1 MRFQSSKIDTFAL
14 AEGERLNK
22 ENGNMNMKPS
32 VIASIVLFL
41 ISHPA
46 FAQPK
51 PKDLAVDTTY
61 LRTLAQ
67 TRSFQLGRPQKP
79 MVTPD
84 GSAVLFLRSEARSAK
99 LSLFE
104 FDIETGKTRE
114 LLTPEQLLK
123 GAAEKLSPEEKA
135 IRERM
140 RVSTGGFTNFQL
152 TDDGT
157 LILLSLSG
165 RLYTVER
172 AGTKITELA
181 TGKGFLLDPKFSP
194 DGKKV
199 SFVRDHDVYVL
210 DLAARKESRV
220 TTGGTALKPNGTAEF
235 VAQEE
240 MGRFTGYWWAPDS
253 ERIVYQQTDNS
264 DVEVW
269 HVADPIH
276 PDVKPTPFYYPR
288 PGKNNATVK
297 LGVVSIDG
305 GATQWI
311 GWDHKKYPYLATVRW
326 AKKAPLCIAVQ
337 TRDQREL
344 VLLEVEVKSGK
355 TTKLLTEKSSTWVN
369 LRQEMPRWLPSGD
382 EFLWVSEIDDYPRL
396 ELRNRNGKIRRVI
409 VGADVGYQ
417 SFISVDPK
425 EEAITFNASRN
436 PTESH
441 LFRMSLKD
449 SFAEPEKLTKE
460 PGLHSAV
467 FSRKLDAYVITSR
480 TMQSMPRS
488 FVYGK
493 GGKPLGELPSVAE
506 NPPHAPVVEML
517 EVGVEPRK
525 FRAAVVL
532 PRDFD
537 AKKKYPVIVDVY
549 GGPHHLHVL
558 AAQNR
563 WLLDQWYADQGFIV
577 VAIDGRGTPGRGAA
591 WEQAIYQKFGSVPLD
606 DQVAGLKALTAE
618 YTMMDADRVGID
630 GWSFGGYM
638 SALAVMRRPDVF
650 KAGVAGAPV
659 CDWMDYDTH
668 YTERYLGVPPK
679 DAEAYKEGSLLTYAD
694 DLKRP
699 LMILHGT
706 ADDNVYLRHSLRMV
720 DSLFRAGKDFEMVPL
735 SGLTHMVPD
744 PLVMERLHGRIALFF
759 QKHLGRPR

>member
-1 MRFQSSKIDTFAL
+1 MDD
-14 AEGERLNK
+14 
-22 ENGNMNMKPS
+22 MNMKQF
-32 VIASIVLFL
+32 VIASIALFAL
-41 ISHPA
+41 SHNS

-67 TRSFQLGRPQKP
+67 TRSFQLGRPQRP
-79 MVTPD
+79 MITPD
-84 GSAVLFLRSEARSAK
+84 GAAVLFLRSEARASK

-104 FDIETGKTRE
+104 FDIASGKTRE
-114 LLTPEQLLK
+114 LLTPEQVLK
-123 GAAEKLSPEEKA
+123 GATEKLSPEEKA

-140 RVSTGGFTNFQL
+140 RVSAGGFTNFQL
-152 TDDGT
+152 SDDGS

-172 AGTKITELA
+172 AGTKITELP

-199 SFVRDHDVYVL
+199 SFVRDHDVYIL
-210 DLAARKESRV
+210 DLATQKESRI
-220 TTGGTALKPNGTAEF
+220 TNGGTALKPNGTAEF

-253 ERIVYQQTDNS
+253 ERLVYQQTDNS

-276 PDVKPTPFYYPR
+276 PEAKPTPFYYPR
-288 PGKNNATVK
+288 PGKNNASVK

-305 GATQWI
+305 GETQWI
-311 GWDHKKYPYLATVRW
+311 AWDTKAYPYLATVRW
-326 AKKAPLCIAVQ
+326 SKKAPLCITVQ
-337 TRDQREL
+337 SRDQRQL
-344 VLLEVEVKSGK
+344 ALLEVEIKTGK
-355 TTKLLTEKSSTWVN
+355 TTSLLTEKSSTWIN
-369 LRQEMPRWLPSGD
+369 LRQEMPRWLPSGS
-382 EFLWVSEIDDYPRL
+382 EFLWVSEIDDHPRL
-396 ELRNRNGKIRRVI
+396 ELRSRNGKVRRVI
-409 VGADVGYQ
+409 VGADLAYQ
-417 SFISVDPK
+417 SLIGVDPK
-425 EEAITFNASRN
+425 EETVAFHASVN

-441 LFRMSLKD
+441 VYRIALND
-449 SFAEPEKLTKE
+449 PFAEPEKLTKE

-480 TMQSMPRS
+480 TMQSMPRTYV
-488 FVYGK
+488 FDK
-493 GGKPLGELPSVAE
+493 KGKPLGELPSVAE
-506 NPPHAPVVEML
+506 NPPRAPTVEML
-517 EVGVEPRK
+517 EIGAESRK
-525 FRAAVVL
+525 FRAAVVF
-532 PRDFD
+532 PHKYDE
-537 AKKKYPVIVDVY
+537 KKKYPVIVDVY
-549 GGPHHLHVL
+549 GGPHHIHVL

-591 WEQAIYQKFGSVPLD
+591 WERAIYQKFGSVPLE
-606 DQVAGLKALTAE
+606 DQVAGLKALTQK
-618 YTMMDADRVGID
+618 YTIMDADRVGID

-668 YTERYLGVPPK
+668 YTERYLGVPPA
-679 DAEAYKEGSLLTYAD
+679 DEASYKEGSILTYAD
-694 DLKRP
+694 DLKQP

-706 ADDNVYLRHSLRMV
+706 ADDNVYFRHSLRMV

-744 PLVMERLHGRIALFF
+744 PLVMERLHGRIAMFF